1 MESPSQDKA
10 IVSGKEDFVDK
21 ALECPLCLSLI
32 CQPLSISCGHSFCR
46 VCLVRSLRRSKKKC
60 PQCRVHIYIYIY
72 LCMCIYIYIYIYKY
86 PFVVILFKAVCH
98 ITAEVAEENIM
109 IKTLAMNFDPTEYAS
124 RLLESETEKKSWSA
138 LLPIFYYNET
148 LFPGIYM
155 MIHMYRY
162 SYLYVYCSYSHEV

>member
-1 MESPSQDKA
+1 MESASPDKA

-60 PQCRVHIYIYIY
+60 PQCR
-72 LCMCIYIYIYIYKY
+72 
-86 PFVVILFKAVCH
+86 AVCH
-98 ITAEVAEENIM
+98 ITAEIAEENIM
-109 IKTLAMNFDPTEYAS
+109 IKTLATNFNPTEYAS
-124 RLLESETEKKSWSA
+124 RLLESEAEKKSWSA

-148 LFPGIYM
+148 LFPGIH
-155 MIHMYRY
+155 I
-162 SYLYVYCSYSHEV
+162 